1 MKAAAA
7 LAVAASKAGKNFLA
21 QDLALLACEGVN
33 TQGYD
38 KLTFCYFAE
47 AGSRGFIDNGYQ
59 GELNLLA
66 LNLLTNRND
75 NEYNI

>member
-1 MKAAAA
+1 MKTAAV

-21 QDLALLACEGVN
+21 QDLSLLACDGID

-47 AGSRGFIDNGYQ
+47 AGSRGFIDNGHQ
-59 GELNLLA
+59 GELNLIA
-66 LNLLTNRND
+66 LNLLTNKG
-75 NEYNI
+75 E

>member
-1 MKAAAA
+1 MKASAA

-38 KLTFCYFAE
+38 ELTFCYFAE
-47 AGSRGFIDNGYQ
+47 SASRGFIDNGHQ
-59 GELNLLA
+59 GELNSLA
-66 LNLLTNRND
+66 LNLLTTK
-75 NEYNI
+75 EE